1 MSIVLDLETQQI
13 DFSNA
18 FCQAKIEEEVYVELP
33 KDFGDK
39 QGRDMVLKLN
49 KSLYSVERQAT
60 M

>member
-18 FCQAKIEEEVYVELP
+18 FCQAKIEEEVYEELP

-39 QGRDMVLKLN
+39 PWRDMVLQLN
-49 KSLYSVERQAT
+49 KSLYGT
-60 M
+60 K